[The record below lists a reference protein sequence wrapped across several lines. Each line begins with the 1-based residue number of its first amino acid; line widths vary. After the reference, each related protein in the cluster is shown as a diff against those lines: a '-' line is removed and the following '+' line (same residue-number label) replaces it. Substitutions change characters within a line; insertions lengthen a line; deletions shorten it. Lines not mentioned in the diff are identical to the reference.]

1 MRSLGIQERFD
12 TVEEIPH
19 NKLKYSLCHEEAYI
33 SNKFLLA
40 ICEQI
45 AKIAPVVG
53 CIVLCS
59 LNQGNLGGEDYWTGF
74 AIAFQEI
81 LGWSQLVNYWDIL
94 SWILEWKGRAKDRE
108 EDGK

>member
-19 NKLKYSLCHEEAYI
+19 NRLKYSLCHEEAYI

-53 CIVLCS
+53 CTVMRPPQPL
-59 LNQGNLGGEDYWTGF
+59 LPEPRELGGEDY
-74 AIAFQEI
+74 
-81 LGWSQLVNYWDIL
+81 
-94 SWILEWKGRAKDRE
+94 
-108 EDGK
+108 